1 MNTSCWRERGRD
13 GGREEVQFQKDPS
26 VQCEEGS
33 VCPALRWEPWRG
45 GEHACPIRAPGVP
58 THPVGLFGGCS
69 GKHGKEST
77 LQIQGCG
84 SVPSTVLFFPRDL
97 ESHLTL
103 GSWGL
108 QREGWLSLEEDLEI
122 MTGAYVGLP
131 ELQMEDTRKKCQVNG
146 H

>member
-1 MNTSCWRERGRD
+1 M
-13 GGREEVQFQKDPS
+13 
-26 VQCEEGS
+26 
-33 VCPALRWEPWRG
+33 
-45 GEHACPIRAPGVP
+45 P

-77 LQIQGCG
+77 LQMQGCW

-108 QREGWLSLEEDLEI
+108 QREGQLSLEEDLEM

-146 H
+146 DQTGFIQSVPITLMFSIWLTELSQNLGEDQDGEEVG